1 MGYPNALGRPP
12 FAHRRAAGQ
21 QLTEALSGYAN
32 QPDTVVLALPR
43 GGVPVAYE
51 IAVGLNL
58 PLDICLVRKLGVP
71 DQPELAMG
79 AIASGGVRIL
89 NPNCIE
95 RLGVSQQAID
105 RVTTAETAELERR
118 EATYRQATP
127 RLPIEGK
134 TVILVDDGIATGA
147 TLQAAIALLEQHH
160 PTHLIVAAPVAAPS
174 TLTELQTKVD
184 EVVCLVAP
192 EPLNSISQ
200 WYQNFDQTSDA
211 VVCRLLEQAHQR
223 FSPTDD
229 AGSP

>member
-1 MGYPNALGRPP
+1 MGYPKALGHPP
-12 FAHRRAAGQ
+12 FKHRRAAGR
-21 QLTEALSGYAN
+21 QLAEALSGYAN
-32 QPDTVVLALPR
+32 QPDTVILALPR

-51 IAVGLNL
+51 IAVELNL

-79 AIASGGVRIL
+79 AIAGGGVRIL
-89 NPNCIE
+89 NQSCIE

-127 RLPIEGK
+127 QLPIAGK

-147 TLQAAIALLEQHH
+147 TLQAAIALLKQHH
-160 PTHLIVAAPVAAPS
+160 PTRLIVAAPVAAPS
-174 TLTELQTKVD
+174 TIAELQTKVD
-184 EVVCLVAP
+184 DVVCLMTP

-211 VVCRLLEQAHQR
+211 VVCRLLEQAHQQ